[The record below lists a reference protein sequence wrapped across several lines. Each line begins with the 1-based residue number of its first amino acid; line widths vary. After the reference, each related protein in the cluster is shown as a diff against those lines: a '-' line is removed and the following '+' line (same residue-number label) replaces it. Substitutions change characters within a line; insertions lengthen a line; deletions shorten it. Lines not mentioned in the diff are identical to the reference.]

1 MAARRLAEESAG
13 GGGEAMVTGGD
24 AGGHAVGDMV
34 VHDRG
39 AVADGPPADLVY
51 RHVLHP
57 VQMLRELW
65 SRRELVAVLSERDL
79 RARYKQTRVG
89 FAWALLTPFLLMVV
103 FTVFFKRV
111 ADIRTGS
118 VPYPLFS
125 YVGLLAWTFFSGALS
140 KGAVSITQN
149 LTLLNKVYCPREVF
163 PLASVATA
171 GVDTGIAVSILGIL
185 FVIYDFMPKG
195 TVVWVPLLMLVQL
208 AFTLGI
214 TLLLSALVV
223 YFRDIR
229 QVLPMILQ
237 FGLFATPV
245 GYGIE
250 EMPRRWW
257 PVYSALNPL
266 VPVIDGYRRTILL
279 GLPPRSDLLV
289 IGAATSVA
297 CLVVGYLVFKR
308 LESGFADVA

>member
-1 MAARRLAEESAG
+1 MVPEWRQGQAG
-13 GGGEAMVTGGD
+13 GGETV
-24 AGGHAVGDMV
+24 AGGAVA
-34 VHDRG
+34 
-39 AVADGPPADLVY
+39 AVADGPPPELVF
-51 RHVLHP
+51 RRALHP
-57 VQMLRELW
+57 LAMLRELW
-65 SRRELVAVLSERDL
+65 ARRELVVVLTERDL

-111 ADIRTGS
+111 ADVRTGS

-163 PLASVATA
+163 PLASVTTA
-171 GVDTGIAVSILGIL
+171 AVDSSIAVSILGVL
-185 FVIYDFMPKG
+185 FVIYRFPPAP
-195 TVVWVPLLMLVQL
+195 TSVWVPLLMLVQL
-208 AFTLGI
+208 AFTLGV
-214 TLLLSALVV
+214 TLLLAALVV

-245 GYGIE
+245 GYGLE
-250 EMPRRWW
+250 EMPRAWW
-257 PVYSALNPL
+257 PVYSLLNPL
-266 VPVIDGYRRTILL
+266 VPVIDGYRQTILL
-279 GLPPRSDLLV
+279 GEPPKLDLLALGS
-289 IGAATSVA
+289 ITSVTL
-297 CLVVGYLVFKR
+297 LVVGYTVFKR

>member
-1 MAARRLAEESAG
+1 LGHHGVVAEWRQGDGDKAGVLAL
-13 GGGEAMVTGGD
+13 
-24 AGGHAVGDMV
+24 
-34 VHDRG
+34 
-39 AVADGPPADLVY
+39 ADGPPPELIF
-51 RHVLHP
+51 RRSLRP
-57 VQMLRELW
+57 VAMLRELW
-65 SRRELVAVLSERDL
+65 SRRELIVVLSEREL

-111 ADIRTGS
+111 ADVRTGS

-163 PLASVATA
+163 PLASVAVA
-171 GVDTGIAVSILGIL
+171 AVDTGIAVSILGVL
-185 FVIYDFMPKG
+185 FVIYQFLP
-195 TVVWVPLLMLVQL
+195 TATIVWVPLLILVQL
-208 AFTLGI
+208 AFTIGI
-214 TLLLSALVV
+214 TVGMSALVV
-223 YFRDIR
+223 YFRDVR
-229 QVLPMILQ
+229 QVLPMLLQ

-245 GYGIE
+245 GYGLE

-257 PVYSALNPL
+257 PVYSAVNPL

-279 GLPPRSDLLV
+279 GEPPKFGLLL
-289 IGAATSVA
+289 IGGTASF
-297 CLVVGYLVFKR
+297 LYLIVGYLMFKKV
-308 LESGFADVA
+308 EGGFADVA

>member
-1 MAARRLAEESAG
+1 LGHHGVVSVRRQGNG
-13 GGGEAMVTGGD
+13 GR
-24 AGGHAVGDMV
+24 VGV
-34 VHDRG
+34 SV
-39 AVADGPPADLVY
+39 AVADGPPPELIFRRA
-51 RHVLHP
+51 LHP
-57 VQMLRELW
+57 LAMLRELW
-65 SRRELVAVLSERDL
+65 SRRELIVVLSERDL
-79 RARYKQTRVG
+79 RARYKQTKVG

-111 ADIRTGS
+111 ADVRTGS

-163 PLASVATA
+163 PLASVAVA

-185 FVIYDFMPKG
+185 FVIYQFVP
-195 TVVWVPLLMLVQL
+195 TATIVWVPLLIAVQL
-208 AFTLGI
+208 AFTVGI
-214 TLLLSALVV
+214 TVGMSAMVV
-223 YFRDIR
+223 YFRDLR

-245 GYGIE
+245 GYGLE

-279 GLPPRSDLLV
+279 GQPPKLDLLL
-289 IGAATSVA
+289 IGGTSSA
-297 CLVVGYLVFKR
+297 LFLVVGYLMFKKV
-308 LESGFADVA
+308 EGGFADVA